1 MLPWPCK
8 GQKQVARYFE
18 FIRTIKTEVTM
29 VSRFRIPL
37 LALTMAINLSIF
49 LTSPA
54 VAGLVGSISSPDLES
69 AGTRA
74 DKISKI
80 QLALESDMVKA
91 KLQAYGLTAEEV
103 QQKLQDMDDQ
113 QISLLAQ
120 ASDDILAG
128 GDGFGVVLALLLIVL
143 LVVVILKL
151 MNRSIVVK

>member
-1 MLPWPCK
+1 
-8 GQKQVARYFE
+8 
-18 FIRTIKTEVTM
+18 M

-37 LALTMAINLSIF
+37 LALTMALYLSVF

-54 VAGLVGSISSPDLES
+54 IAGMVGSISSPEFDP

-74 DKISKI
+74 DETRKI
-80 QLALESDMVKA
+80 QLALESEMVQA
-91 KLQAYGLTAEEV
+91 KLAAFGLTDEEV

-120 ASDDILAG
+120 ASDDVLAG
-128 GDGFGVVLALLLIVL
+128 GDGIGVVIGVLIIVL

-151 MNRSIVVK
+151 MNKSVVIK

>member
-8 GQKQVARYFE
+8 GQKQLARYFE
-18 FIRTIKTEVTM
+18 FIRMMKMEVTM

-37 LALTMAINLSIF
+37 LALTMALNLSIF

-54 VAGLVGSISSPDLES
+54 IAGIVGSISSPDLES
-69 AGTRA
+69 ARTRA
-74 DKISKI
+74 DKIGKI
-80 QLALESDMVKA
+80 QLALESEMVKA

-128 GDGFGVVLALLLIVL
+128 GDGFEAVVAVLLIIL

-151 MNRSIVVK
+151 MNKSIVVK